1 MFQPDKQRDAQFERE
16 KGVRLKKI
24 SFGPTKTSNL
34 KNKTVVLKQARICS
48 NDPNLQIQ

>member
-24 SFGPTKTSNL
+24 T
-34 KNKTVVLKQARICS
+34 QADQDFKS
-48 NDPNLQIQ
+48 KK